1 MDPEPDVVSDKA
13 MGGVLPDHTD
23 VAEGAVADISSDRF
37 DTLVSVIS
45 DLASRVDATQRR
57 LDNMHLVPISP
68 TQSADAM
75 PSAGAIPK
83 RPSLLIW
90 LHSLHDGGQIIDMV

>member
-1 MDPEPDVVSDKA
+1 MDPEPDVVSDEA
-13 MGGVLPDHTD
+13 VGGVLLDHTD
-23 VAEGAVADISSDRF
+23 VAEGAVADISSDRC

-68 TQSADAM
+68 T
-75 PSAGAIPK
+75 
-83 RPSLLIW
+83 
-90 LHSLHDGGQIIDMV
+90 